1 MKLIAPLLLL
11 VSLAAHA
18 DDRDQAAFTR
28 WTAGHGTAAFQQFLQ
43 GRNIASVV
51 PLYQL
56 LRTASDWR
64 PCNAEPFAVPPAD
77 HWPAVEN
84 TLRLLAT
91 LKERGILNQFEVVS
105 AYRDAALNR
114 CANGSVHSAHLQAF
128 AVDLQFAEGS
138 VDAGR
143 LCEFWK
149 QQGSRWQMGLSRY
162 PSGRVHIDTTG
173 YRTWGEDY
181 SAKTS
186 YCR

>member
-1 MKLIAPLLLL
+1 MKLIAPLLLI

-18 DDRDQAAFTR
+18 DDRDQAAFAH
-28 WTAGHGTAAFQQFLQ
+28 WSASHGTEAFQQFLQ
-43 GRNIASVV
+43 SRKIASVV

-56 LRTASDWR
+56 LRSATDWR
-64 PCNAEPFAVPPAD
+64 RCNAAPFAVPPAD
-77 HWPAVEN
+77 HWPAVES
-84 TLRLLAT
+84 TLRLVAT
-91 LKERGILNQFEVVS
+91 LKEHGMLSRFEVVS

-114 CANGSVHSAHLQAF
+114 CANGSQHSAHLQAF
-128 AVDLQFAEGS
+128 AVDLEFPEGS
-138 VDAGR
+138 ADAGH

-149 QQGSRWQMGLSRY
+149 QQGGQWQMGLSRY
-162 PSGRVHIDTTG
+162 PSGRVHIDTAG